1 MGKHSTKNAY
11 LYSAPPKP
19 KMAFTILSAPS
30 LVPKGQEMQVAVQF
44 VQQLRRKNIFCPN
57 TSNKY
62 TCTCCRCSDPVPSK
76 PRCTPP
82 SSLQRHRQLNWT
94 IKTDPLMKKEYITVS
109 ITQTENLGKG
119 LSLTRDTACFE
130 KRTHFFGQ
138 PLVLLVEEHTDA
150 GLSTSTSSAHLYK

>member
-1 MGKHSTKNAY
+1 MAAKTS
-11 LYSAPPKP
+11 SAP
-19 KMAFTILSAPS
+19 TSAWR
-30 LVPKGQEMQVAVQF
+30 GQERQDAAQL
-44 VQQLRRKNIFCPN
+44 VQQLTRQEVHINSALN
-57 TSNKY
+57 YELY
-62 TCTCCRCSDPVPSK
+62 TCTCCRCRTPWPGK
-76 PRCTPP
+76 LRC
-82 SSLQRHRQLNWT
+82 SAQSLLQRHRQLNWT

-109 ITQTENLGKG
+109 ITQTEN